1 MNRLI
6 ILMLVIT
13 ASCFGDVERRAA
25 IDVGSG
31 GTKVAIADVDTST
44 NKIVD
49 VLFETSF
56 SVPFQ
61 ASLDKSDNGTFDNE
75 TKMLAVKCFQD
86 IVALSAEYEVTQIS
100 AIATSA
106 FRKSNNSQKLIADIE
121 LETNIQ
127 IQVIPQREEGEI
139 AFFSALA
146 NGEYNKD
153 EVVVLD
159 IGTGS
164 IQMTALSNEDN
175 DLIVY
180 MGENMGSVAFKNYIV
195 DVIQEND
202 LETNISPNPI
212 NDTDLKFADSYARAF
227 GRKAFPV
234 IKEKIQEQ
242 GKVVGIGRLF
252 YNSIRPIASENG
264 IITRDALRSYIR
276 QALNKSDA
284 ELNNPYAHVDVSNC
298 ILTLA
303 IMKSLHIQEI
313 TPVETTTTKG
323 LLISD
328 KYWQ

>member
-1 MNRLI
+1 MNIFI
-6 ILMLVIT
+6 ILLVFIS
-13 ASCFGDVERRAA
+13 AHCYGDIERRAA
-25 IDVGSG
+25 VDVGSG

-44 NKIVD
+44 NKIVE
-49 VLFETSF
+49 VLFEASF

-61 ASLDKSDNGTFDNE
+61 ASLDKSSDGTFDNE
-75 TKMLAVKCFQD
+75 TRMLGVKCFQE
-86 IVALSAEYEVTQIS
+86 IVELSATYEVKQIS

-106 FRKSNNSQKLIADIE
+106 FRKSNNAQKLVAEIAA
-121 LETNIQ
+121 ETNIQ
-127 IQVIPQREEGEI
+127 VQVIPQREEGEI

-146 NGEYNKD
+146 NGDYNKD

-164 IQMTALSNEDN
+164 IQMTATGGED

-202 LETNISPNPI
+202 LETNISPNPM
-212 NDTDLKFADSYARAF
+212 NDSDLKFADSYARAF

-276 QALNKSDA
+276 MALNKSDA
-284 ELNNPYAHVDVSNC
+284 ELDNPYAHVDVSNC

-313 TPVETTTTKG
+313 TPVETTTTRG
-323 LLISD
+323 LLISEN
-328 KYWQ
+328 YWK

>member
-1 MNRLI
+1 MNRFI
-6 ILMLVIT
+6 MFLVFVS
-13 ASCFGDVERRAA
+13 ASCFGDIERRTA

-61 ASLDKSDNGTFDNE
+61 ASLDKSENGKFDKE
-75 TKMLAVKCFQD
+75 TRLLALQRFKE
-86 IVALSAEYEVTQIS
+86 IVALSKEYEATQIS

-106 FRKSNNSQKLIADIE
+106 FRKSNNAQKMIAEIKD
-121 LETNIQ
+121 ETNIE

-139 AFFSALA
+139 AFFSSLA
-146 NGEYNKD
+146 NGDYNKD

-164 IQMTALSNEDN
+164 IQITTLGKEDD

-202 LETNISPNPI
+202 LDTHISPNPMT
-212 NDTDLKFADSYARAF
+212 DDDLKFADSYARAF

-234 IKEKIQEQ
+234 IKEKIQSGQ
-242 GKVVGIGRLF
+242 VVGIGRLF

-264 IITRDALRSYIR
+264 IITRDALRNYIYN
-276 QALNKSDA
+276 ALNKSDE
-284 ELNNPYAHVDVSNC
+284 ELDNPYAHVDVSNC

-303 IMKSLHIQEI
+303 IMKSLHIHEI

-323 LLISD
+323 LLISEN
-328 KYWQ
+328 YWK